1 MMRKDERVAAIADA
15 MQKADEAVRQDPRQR
30 RTIRL
35 WCKDEWRDFPVY
47 KIPTDTLVLNIDNRR
62 FAAERR
68 LFEEQLGHPLDPE
81 NSPND
86 EISIISI
93 LLDTGQRVDGD
104 VVKGSSSRAYT
115 ALRGDW
121 NKRKQESPF
130 WIRPDG
136 MVRNGNRRL
145 AMLKR
150 MRSEEGIEGTRF
162 VDAIILN
169 EASVDEQELFE
180 MEQREQLTE
189 NFKVRYTDINL
200 LITLKEAAEGR
211 GIDWNN
217 PDDVER
223 VAGELQDLVEG
234 DKAYAA
240 IQLRAIKY
248 MDDYLAEMGAP
259 GQYHKLIKQI
269 ERFRDVGKNMA
280 KIIDDYP
287 DEAADVLR
295 LQFAGITAGVRHGQ
309 IRSIGKMFREDR
321 DEYRRMRDQVFKAE
335 DTVEGITKLE
345 SPKLDEIEE
354 PSLDDSEISE
364 PRPSVE
370 GYPAERVK
378 AAILDGIDGF
388 EAKNLALGSKLA
400 QVASRLRA
408 LDPQLVKEALGGTE
422 AAEVKGLLEEIV
434 EWTEQV
440 KALF

>member
-1 MMRKDERVAAIADA
+1 VKKSERIVAIAEA
-15 MQKADEAVRQDPRQR
+15 VHKTDEAVRQDPDQR

-35 WCKDEWRDFPVY
+35 WCKDDWRDFPVY
-47 KIPTDTLVLNIDNRR
+47 RVPTDALVLNIDNRR
-62 FAAERR
+62 FTAERR

-81 NSPND
+81 NNPND
-86 EISIISI
+86 EISIVSI
-93 LLDTGQRVDGD
+93 LLDASQRVDGD
-104 VVKGSSSRAYT
+104 IVKGTASKAYT
-115 ALRGDW
+115 GLKTDW

-162 VDAIILN
+162 VDAIVLGTD
-169 EASVDEQELFE
+169 EVDEQELFE

-217 PDDVER
+217 PDDIER

-234 DKAYAA
+234 DKVYAA

-248 MDDYLAEMGAP
+248 MDDYLADMGAP
-259 GQYHKLIKQI
+259 GEYHKLIKQI
-269 ERFRDVGKNMA
+269 ERFRDVGKNMT
-280 KIIDDYP
+280 KIMEDYP
-287 DEAADVLR
+287 EEAADVLR
-295 LQFAGITAGVRHGQ
+295 LQFAGITAGVRHGH
-309 IRSIGKMFREDR
+309 IRSIGRMFREDR
-321 DEYRRMRDQVFKAE
+321 DEYRRMRDQIFRME
-335 DTVEGITKLE
+335 DQVGGTTKLE
-345 SPKLDEIEE
+345 NPNLEE
-354 PSLDDSEISE
+354 MGESTEDDSEASE

-370 GYPAERVK
+370 GYPTERVK
-378 AAILDGIDGF
+378 SAILNAIDGF

-408 LDPQLVKEALGGTE
+408 LDPQLAREAMNGPE
-422 AAEVKGLLEEIV
+422 AEEVRELLEEITQWA
-434 EWTEQV
+434 EKV
-440 KALF
+440 KALL

>member
-1 MMRKDERVAAIADA
+1 MKKAERISAIVDTIEKTDETVRKDP
-15 MQKADEAVRQDPRQR
+15 KQR
-30 RTIRL
+30 RTVRL
-35 WCKDEWRDFPVY
+35 WCKDDWRDFPVY
-47 KIPTDTLVLNIDNRR
+47 KISTDALVLNIDNRR
-62 FAAERR
+62 FAAERQ
-68 LFEEQLGHPLDPE
+68 LFEDQLGHALDPE
-81 NSPND
+81 NNPND
-86 EISIISI
+86 ELSIVSI
-93 LLDTGQRVDGD
+93 LLDTSQRVDGD
-104 VVKGSSSRAYT
+104 VVKGTSSRAYT
-115 ALRGDW
+115 ALKADW

-150 MRSEEGIEGTRF
+150 MRSDDGLEGTRY
-162 VDAIILN
+162 VDAIVLS
-169 EASVDEQELFE
+169 EDDVDEQELFE

-211 GIDWNN
+211 NIDWNN
-217 PDDVER
+217 PEDIER

-234 DKAYAA
+234 DKVYAA

-248 MDDYLAEMGAP
+248 MDDYLADLGSS

-269 ERFRDVGKNMA
+269 ERFRDVGKNMT

-287 DEAADVLR
+287 EEAADVLR
-295 LQFAGITAGVRHGQ
+295 LQFAGITSGVRHGH
-309 IRSIGKMFREDR
+309 IRSIGKIFREDR
-321 DEYRRMRDQVFKAE
+321 DEYRRMRDQVFKMDE
-335 DTVEGITKLE
+335 QVQGTTKLE
-345 SPKLDEIEE
+345 NPKLEEIEDAG
-354 PSLDDSEISE
+354 DDGEASE

-378 AAILDGIDGF
+378 AAILNGIDGF

-408 LDPQLVKEALGGTE
+408 LDPQLAKEALGGTE
-422 AAEVKGLLEEIV
+422 AEEVRKLLGEITAWAEKVKVFL
-434 EWTEQV
+434 
-440 KALF
+440 